1 MLSDDP
7 FEIRGGAPVNRLQ
20 TPPQARA
27 RPAPPPGEVEVE
39 LFGVPRV
46 LVGKRSLRVAG
57 GTLGEVATA
66 LALACPALT
75 GRVLDAERGWLLGG
89 YIFVVEER
97 FTRDPATPLREGA
110 AVLLVSSVAG
120 G

>member
-1 MLSDDP
+1 MSH
-7 FEIRGGAPVNRLQ
+7 VQ
-20 TPPQARA
+20 TPPQTRVRA
-27 RPAPPPGEVEVE
+27 ALPPGEIEVE
-39 LFGVPRV
+39 FFGVPRV
-46 LVGKRSLRVAG
+46 LVGERSLRVTG
-57 GTLGEVATA
+57 KTLEEVATA
-66 LALACPALT
+66 LALACPALV

-97 FTRDPATPLREGA
+97 FTRDPATRVRDGA

>member
-1 MLSDDP
+1 MSNLAKSK
-7 FEIRGGAPVNRLQ
+7 GARVSYLQ
-20 TPPQARA
+20 TPPSTRV
-27 RPAPPPGEVEVE
+27 RPAPPPGTVEVE
-39 LFGVPRV
+39 LFGVPRL
-46 LVGKRSLRVAG
+46 LVGERSWRIAG
-57 GTLGEVATA
+57 RTLGEVATA
-66 LALACPALT
+66 LALACPALV

-97 FTRDPATPLREGA
+97 FTRDPTTPLREGA